1 MRKKCFLLL
10 SVIMS
15 LTLISFS
22 SASAQD
28 QSLFNAVSISPG
40 IGFEYFTRTINWDD
54 DQISKLRYR
63 FLTVDME
70 VELQRGL
77 FIRAILG
84 YSSSNYDASSNYGAL
99 TFRELPISLELD
111 VGYIKGYILGANVKK
126 SLVQSEELKIDASGE
141 FFYCIGRKNEW
152 EIPDLAV
159 EGSAEGRPTWMRA
172 SIGPLITYTG
182 FESVFPYLYLNFNK
196 LWGKFHMEET
206 VEDLTGTENQKI
218 YGESL
223 VCIGLGF
230 TFKLTES
237 LSFKPEV
244 NFFPYKD
251 GMDSGIMIRAM
262 YTFY

>member
-1 MRKKCFLLL
+1 MRKTCFLFL
-10 SVIMS
+10 SVILS
-15 LTLISFS
+15 LTLISLS
-22 SASAQD
+22 TVYAQK
-28 QSLFNAVSISPG
+28 QNMFNAVSISPG
-40 IGFEYFTRTINWDD
+40 IGFEYFTRTVNWDD
-54 DQISKLRYR
+54 EYTSKLKYR
-63 FLTVDME
+63 FITLDME
-70 VELQRGL
+70 VELQRDF
-77 FIRAILG
+77 FIRAFLG
-84 YSSSNYDASSNYGAL
+84 YSSSNYDAL
-99 TFRELPISLELD
+99 TFRELPVSLELD

-126 SLVQSEELKIDASGE
+126 SLVQSEELKIDASAE
-141 FFYCIGRKNEW
+141 FFYYIGKKNEW
-152 EIPDLAV
+152 ELPPDFVV

-182 FESVFPYLYLNFNK
+182 FESIFPYLYLNFNK

-206 VEDLTGTENQKI
+206 IEDLTGTEDQKI
-218 YGESL
+218 YGESS

-251 GMDSGIMIRAM
+251 GVDSGIMIRAM

>member
-1 MRKKCFLLL
+1 MRKKHFLFLSVLL
-10 SVIMS
+10 SLI
-15 LTLISFS
+15 LISFS
-22 SASAQD
+22 AAYAQE
-28 QSLFNAVSISPG
+28 QNLFNAISISPG

-54 DQISKLRYR
+54 EHTSKLKYR
-63 FLTVDME
+63 FITLDTE
-70 VELQRGL
+70 VELQRGI
-77 FIRAILG
+77 FVRAVLG
-84 YSSSNYDASSNYGAL
+84 YSSSNYDAL
-99 TFRELPISLELD
+99 TFRELPVSLELD
-111 VGYIKGYILGANVKK
+111 VGYIKGYILGINVKK

-152 EIPDLAV
+152 EMPEDFVV

-172 SIGPLITYTG
+172 AIGPLFTYTG
-182 FESVFPYLYLNFNK
+182 FESIYPYLYLNYNK

-206 VEDLTGTENQKI
+206 IEDLTGTEDQKI
-218 YGESL
+218 YGESS

-237 LSFKPEV
+237 LSFKSEV

-251 GMDSGIMIRAM
+251 GVDSGIMIKAM

>member
-1 MRKKCFLLL
+1 MRKTCFLFLSCLL
-10 SVIMS
+10 I

-54 DQISKLRYR
+54 QYTSKLKYR
-63 FLTVDME
+63 FITLDME
-70 VELQRGL
+70 FELQRGI
-77 FIRAILG
+77 FVRAVLG
-84 YSSSNYDASSNYGAL
+84 YSSSNYESL
-99 TFRELPISLELD
+99 TFRELPVSVEIGQD

-126 SLVQSEELKIDASGE
+126 SLIQSEELKIDASGE

-152 EIPDLAV
+152 EVPDLV
-159 EGSAEGRPTWMRA
+159 MEGSVEGRPTWMKA

-182 FESVFPYLYLNFNK
+182 FESIFPYLYLSFNK

-206 VEDLTGTENQKI
+206 IEDLTGTEDQKI

-251 GMDSGIMIRAM
+251 GVDSGIIIRAM